1 MKKLTAGIFAG
12 ILAIVTVNAARA
24 DIATTNYV
32 KGAIGSLDSTVV
44 TGNGAID
51 TITQTDG
58 KITATR
64 RTLKDADIA
73 GDAAIATSK
82 INGLDTALGEKQT
95 TENLVS
101 TTTTVDGK
109 VTIPDAT
116 STTKYPSMAVAQQIA
131 ASAAADKVLNVTSR
145 VNTLEGDLDS
155 LAAIVEENKGA
166 AEDAINGL
174 TGTGTG
180 TTAGNGMVKTVTQ
193 ANGVVTA
200 TRGLVAKADLDTALT
215 TEINGKMATATY
227 TTATT
232 MAADGSYAKKANTVA
247 QNLTALDSQVKTN
260 ADAIATANG
269 KISANET
276 AITNI
281 TKTGGTID
289 TKISTAVG
297 EINSTTSGL
306 NTRLTAAEGKIT
318 TLTGTGEGSVKKQI
332 DDAIANVNTTTDGL
346 DDRVTANTTAIN
358 ALDGRLDTAETN
370 ITNLSN
376 NKANAAD
383 VYTKTEIDG
392 KVSTINTEIGKKVT
406 ATNLQ
411 NKLLT
416 TNADGQLQDA
426 STGHPK
432 PEECDK
438 NGVTCMLVNDGS
450 GFKWEKIVDTY
461 SAN

>member
-58 KITATR
+58 KITASR

-82 INGLDTALGEKQT
+82 INGLDTALAEKQIT
-95 TENLVS
+95 ANMVS
-101 TTTTVDGK
+101 AKTD
-109 VTIPDAT
+109 VTAVNMEAT
-116 STTKYPSMAVAQQIA
+116 DKYPSMAAAQQIA
-131 ASAAADKVLNVTSR
+131 STVVTKNMVNVTQK
-145 VNTLEGDLDS
+145 VDS
-155 LAAIVEENKGA
+155 LSTSYTNLSKTVENNKTA
-166 AEDAINGL
+166 AENAIKGL

-180 TTAGNGMVKTVTQ
+180 TTTGDGMVKTVTQ

-200 TRGLVAKADLDTALT
+200 TRGLVAKADLDETLT
-215 TEINGKMATATY
+215 SEIEGKMAKTAY
-227 TTATT
+227 DDATT
-232 MAADGSYAKKANTVA
+232 MAADGTYAKKANTVGV
-247 QNLTALDSQVKTN
+247 NLTELDTQVKKN
-260 ADAIATANG
+260 ADDIVTANG

-332 DDAIANVNTTTDGL
+332 DDAIANVNSTTDGL
-346 DDRVTANTTAIN
+346 DGRVTANTTAIN

-392 KVSTINTEIGKKVT
+392 KVSTINTEIGNKVT